1 MSRSAFTDRA
11 DAGRRLA
18 AALGGIPMHDPLVLA
33 IPRGGIAV
41 AVPIADA
48 LDAELDV
55 VLARKMRAPGQPELA
70 IGAVAEGGQLHL
82 DHRTAMMA
90 MADASYIESERRTQ
104 LGEIVRRAR
113 LFRGPRPRA
122 RIAGRTVIVVDD
134 GLATGSTMIAALRSA
149 RAEGATQLIAAVPV
163 AAADALVQIGTLCDR
178 VVCLLRPEVFWAVG
192 QFYEDFAQVEDREVL
207 AALHARAQA
216 GDAPAGSAAS
226 AATASRAG
234 SEGMAPSRVA
244 ASAPAALPQAS
255 DAAGGSPPASAAR
268 NAPTNASPQPT
279 ASTARTR

>member
-1 MSRSAFTDRA
+1 MSRSAFKDRA

-18 AALGGIPMHDPLVLA
+18 AALRDIPMQAPLVLA

-41 AVPIADA
+41 AAPIADE
-48 LDAELDV
+48 LGAELDV
-55 VLARKMRAPGQPELA
+55 VLARKLRAPAQPELA

-90 MADASYIESERRTQ
+90 MADAAYIERERRTQ

-163 AAADALVQIGTLCDR
+163 ASADALVQIGPLCDR

-192 QFYEDFAQVEDREVL
+192 QFYEDFEQVEDREVL
-207 AALHARAQA
+207 AELGARQA
-216 GDAPAGSAAS
+216 GEEPAGSAAS
-226 AATASRAG
+226 EATAARGG
-234 SEGMAPSRVA
+234 SEGIAPSRVA
-244 ASAPAALPQAS
+244 ASE
-255 DAAGGSPPASAAR
+255 AR
-268 NAPTNASPQPT
+268 NAPTNSSPQPT
-279 ASTARTR
+279 VSKARTR